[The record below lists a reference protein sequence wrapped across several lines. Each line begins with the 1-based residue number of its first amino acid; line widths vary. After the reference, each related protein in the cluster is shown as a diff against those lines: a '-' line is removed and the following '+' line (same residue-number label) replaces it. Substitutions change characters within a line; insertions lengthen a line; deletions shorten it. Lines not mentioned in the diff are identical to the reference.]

1 MTFDSSEET
10 RICKVYTER
19 DEISPWDDRLRNIY
33 HPRNPTGELFYEHNR
48 HILITALNTL
58 KIELPGMKVL
68 DVGCG
73 YGNWLRNFVDF
84 GADAKK
90 CYGIDIS
97 PLRIEIARQKN
108 NSINYHQQSIA
119 SLPFQN
125 NEFDLVIQSV
135 VFSSIRESESR
146 KICALEMVRVLKNTG
161 WLFWLD
167 IQRTKS
173 PELHP
178 FDTEEVCGLF
188 PDLSLVYKKPVHPS
202 YFRKINGRF
211 APFSRFFSE
220 LINWNCESAFLIF
233 RK

>member
-1 MTFDSSEET
+1 MTINSSEET
-10 RICKVYTER
+10 RIRNIYAER
-19 DEISPWDDRLRNIY
+19 DEIFPWDDRFRNIY
-33 HPRNPTGELFYEHNR
+33 HPRNSIGELFYEHNR
-48 HILITALNTL
+48 HVLISALNKL

-84 GADAKK
+84 GADAKE

-108 NSINYHQQSIA
+108 NTINYHQHSIT

-135 VFSSIRESESR
+135 VFSSIADSESR
-146 KICALEMVRVLKNTG
+146 KICASEMLRVLKNSG

-167 IQRTKS
+167 VQHTKS
-173 PELHP
+173 PELQP
-178 FDTEEVCGLF
+178 FNTDQVCELF
-188 PDLSLVYKKPVHPS
+188 PGLSLVYKKPVHPS
-202 YFRKINGRF
+202 YFRKINGRY
-211 APFSRFFSE
+211 APFSKFLSE
-220 LINWNCESAFLIF
+220 LFNWNCESLFLIF